1 MSRHDDDHS
10 TPGQRDR
17 LHRRQVLVAGL
28 GALALGPAR
37 ATAAPAEVQA
47 ELPGARLQGRGQ
59 LRFLGLRVYEA
70 RLWVGPQSADAAAWQ
85 VPLALELEYMRAL
98 QGPKIA
104 ERSLVEMRRQGDIA
118 PAAAERWLASMTR
131 MFPDVNAGD
140 RLTGFKQPGQF
151 ARFYLN
157 GRPTGELR
165 DPDFAR
171 MFFGIW
177 LAPQTSEPALRQAL
191 LGQRA

>member
-28 GALALGPAR
+28 GALVLGPAR

-118 PAAAERWLASMTR
+118 PAAAERWLASTSER
-131 MFPDVNAGD
+131 SAIFGPCS
-140 RLTGFKQPGQF
+140 
-151 ARFYLN
+151 
-157 GRPTGELR
+157 
-165 DPDFAR
+165 AR
-171 MFFGIW
+171 MYSSSSAG
-177 LAPQTSEPALRQAL
+177 SR
-191 LGQRA
+191 R